1 MNKISIIGLGF
12 VGLPLA
18 GILSNLKKIRY
29 QVNGIDKSFDSK
41 KISKK
46 RFLKNFKD
54 KLTDKKLIKNISNLQ
69 KNDNFSISNDFEN
82 LKDSQV
88 VVVSIS
94 FDFKINS
101 IRNSYNLLKDLFRE
115 ISLKINKS
123 TLIILE
129 TTIPPGTSEKIIIPN

>member
-54 KLTDKKLIKNISNLQ
+54 KLTDKKLKKNISNLQ

-82 LKDSQV
+82 LRDSQV

-101 IRNSYNLLKDLFRE
+101 IRNSYNLLKDLF
-115 ISLKINKS
+115 
-123 TLIILE
+123 
-129 TTIPPGTSEKIIIPN
+129 EKFH

>member
-1 MNKISIIGLGF
+1 M
-12 VGLPLA
+12 
-18 GILSNLKKIRY
+18 
-29 QVNGIDKSFDSK
+29 
-41 KISKK
+41 
-46 RFLKNFKD
+46 
-54 KLTDKKLIKNISNLQ
+54 IKNISNLQ

-129 TTIPPGTSEKIIIPN
+129 TTIPPELQKKL